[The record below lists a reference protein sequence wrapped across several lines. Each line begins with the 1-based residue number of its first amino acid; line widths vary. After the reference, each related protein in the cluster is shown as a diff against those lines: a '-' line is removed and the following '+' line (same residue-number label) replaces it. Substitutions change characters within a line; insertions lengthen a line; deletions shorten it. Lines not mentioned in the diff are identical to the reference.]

1 MVGSL
6 SLLRTSSSEPH
17 NERGEVILKSPKV
30 GGDNWNLGS
39 ITQTKAQHSHFLCPM
54 TFKCINGYNFTSSWR
69 ARMDKKNQ
77 KKEWRITSAWQKIK
91 HLQNSK
97 CVVFPTFH
105 ILALKEYIV
114 FSQYQSTFIQY
125 LSVFKIV
132 VIKYLWFWWNWRQ
145 YKLS

>member
-1 MVGSL
+1 MVTISQAVEEQGWIK
-6 SLLRTSSSEPH
+6 RT
-17 NERGEVILKSPKV
+17 K
-30 GGDNWNLGS
+30 
-39 ITQTKAQHSHFLCPM
+39 
-54 TFKCINGYNFTSSWR
+54 
-69 ARMDKKNQ
+69 

-132 VIKYLWFWWNWRQ
+132 VIKYLWF
-145 YKLS
+145 